1 MNLRA
6 LGDGMTAT
14 SSMRRTTGRI
24 AYYLPAIAVFLGG
37 LALWELAVRIFSIE
51 RFLLPAPSA
60 IAGAFADNAEELLN
74 AGLTTLVEA
83 AGGFAI
89 GLIAGLVVAFLTAR
103 FAFARG
109 ALMPFAIA
117 ANAIPIVAF
126 APIANSWF
134 GIISP
139 LSKMM
144 IVALL
149 VFFPVMINVVR
160 GLTSAEPAAL
170 ELMRSY
176 ASSDWTV
183 VRKVRIPAALP
194 YFFTALKVSATL
206 SLIGAIV
213 GEYFGGASE
222 ALGRIIVENAA
233 FLRFSTAWA
242 AIIIAAAL
250 GIAFYLIIVAL
261 ERLVMPWHASVRG
274 R

>member
-1 MNLRA
+1 
-6 LGDGMTAT
+6 
-14 SSMRRTTGRI
+14 MRQV
-24 AYYLPAIAVFLGG
+24 AYYLPAVAVFIGG
-37 LALWELAVRIFSIE
+37 IVLWELVVRIFNIE
-51 RFLLPAPSA
+51 RFLLPAPTA
-60 IAGAFADNAEELLN
+60 IAAAFADNADELIG
-74 AGLTTLVEA
+74 AGMTTLFEA
-83 AGGFAI
+83 VGGFAI
-89 GLIAGLVVAFLTAR
+89 GLAAGLVVAFVTAR
-103 FAFARG
+103 FAFARS

-126 APIANSWF
+126 APISNSWF

-149 VFFPVMINVVR
+149 VFFPVMINTVR
-160 GLTSAEPAAL
+160 GLMSADPAAL

-176 ASSDWTV
+176 ATSDWTV

-194 YFFTALKVSATL
+194 YFFTALKVAATL

-213 GEYFGGASE
+213 GEYFGGTTD

-242 AIIIAAAL
+242 AIIIAAVL
-250 GIAFYLIIVAL
+250 GIAFYLIIIGL
-261 ERLVMPWHASVRG
+261 ERIVMPWHASVRA
-274 R
+274 REV

>member
-1 MNLRA
+1 
-6 LGDGMTAT
+6 
-14 SSMRRTTGRI
+14 MRQV
-24 AYYLPAIAVFLGG
+24 AYYLPAVAVFIGG
-37 LALWELAVRIFSIE
+37 IVLWELVVRIFNIE
-51 RFLLPAPSA
+51 RFLLPAPTA
-60 IAGAFADNAEELLN
+60 IAAAFADNADELIG
-74 AGLTTLVEA
+74 AGMTTLFEA
-83 AGGFAI
+83 VGGFAI
-89 GLIAGLVVAFLTAR
+89 GLAAGLVVAFVTAR
-103 FAFARG
+103 FAFARS

-126 APIANSWF
+126 APISNSWF

-149 VFFPVMINVVR
+149 VFFPVMINTVR
-160 GLTSAEPAAL
+160 GLMSADPAAL

-176 ASSDWTV
+176 ATSDWTV

-194 YFFTALKVSATL
+194 YFFTALKVAATL

-213 GEYFGGASE
+213 GEYLGGTTD

-242 AIIIAAAL
+242 AIIIAAVL
-250 GIAFYLIIVAL
+250 GIAFYLIIIGL
-261 ERLVMPWHASVRG
+261 ERIVMPWHASVRA
-274 R
+274 REV

>member
-1 MNLRA
+1 MMRP
-6 LGDGMTAT
+6 LG
-14 SSMRRTTGRI
+14 
-24 AYYLPAIAVFLGG
+24 YYLPAVAVFIGG
-37 LALWELAVRIFSIE
+37 IVLWELVVRLFNIE
-51 RFLLPAPSA
+51 RFLLPAPTA
-60 IAGAFADNAEELLN
+60 IAGAFADNADELIG
-74 AGLTTLVEA
+74 AGLTTLFEA
-83 AGGFAI
+83 VGGFAI
-89 GLIAGLVVAFLTAR
+89 GLAAGLLVAFVTAR
-103 FAFARG
+103 FAFARS

-126 APIANSWF
+126 APISNSWF

-144 IVALL
+144 IVAML
-149 VFFPVMINVVR
+149 VFFPVMINTVR
-160 GLTSAEPAAL
+160 GLTSADPAAL

-176 ASSDWTV
+176 ATSDWTV

-194 YFFTALKVSATL
+194 YFFTALKVAATL

-213 GEYFGGASE
+213 GEYFGGSTE

-250 GIAFYLIIVAL
+250 GIAFYLIIIGL
-261 ERLVMPWHASVRG
+261 ERIVMPWHASVRG
-274 R
+274 REV